1 MNKLNKLYVTIS
13 SLLLISLTSC
23 TNSNNKNSTSPE
35 DTEQNIYTSTRTISE
50 NDTVNIINED
60 FSSKTY
66 DHTSGVSTYP
76 PIGEIK
82 ENEEISSDT
91 NQNETLFTLK
101 DVQQITNDLANE
113 YNSHLEATSSEYE
126 NYISALTEDYVALE
140 NDYIGLL
147 NDISSIIDLS
157 EPEIENNNTNTSE
170 QPENSENIS
179 QNTTNKE
186 DSSQNTTNKEDSS
199 QNTNNENNFEEKPE
213 NIPQTREEE
222 VDLIYNKALDTASKN
237 LDEFEPIQGQA
248 PNVTNGQINNST
260 ETPQNNESEKIDA
273 ETIFQIIKENVSLP
287 SYSNKD
293 INFLTTNYNLTSD
306 KVNDFKLVS
315 SDSSQNFFEM
325 LIIKTSN
332 ISEEDL
338 INKIQLR
345 VDNILNNISEIDNTN
360 INDKLLLINIDDYIL
375 FCFSDISMDILNFL
389 ESI

>member
-76 PIGEIK
+76 SIGEIK

-186 DSSQNTTNKEDSS
+186 DSSQNT
-199 QNTNNENNFEEKPE
+199 NNENNFEEFHKL
-213 NIPQTREEE
+213 REEQHGHQIE
-222 VDLIYNKALDTASKN
+222 AVGRDLREMMPFIKSKS
-237 LDEFEPIQGQA
+237 I
-248 PNVTNGQINNST
+248 
-260 ETPQNNESEKIDA
+260 EK
-273 ETIFQIIKENVSLP
+273 
-287 SYSNKD
+287 
-293 INFLTTNYNLTSD
+293 
-306 KVNDFKLVS
+306 
-315 SDSSQNFFEM
+315 
-325 LIIKTSN
+325 
-332 ISEEDL
+332 
-338 INKIQLR
+338 
-345 VDNILNNISEIDNTN
+345 
-360 INDKLLLINIDDYIL
+360 
-375 FCFSDISMDILNFL
+375 
-389 ESI
+389 

>member
-91 NQNETLFTLK
+91 NQNETLFTLE
-101 DVQQITNDLANE
+101 DVQQITSDLANE
-113 YNSHLEATSSEYE
+113 YNSHLEATSNEYE
-126 NYISALTEDYVALE
+126 NYITALTKDYSDLE
-140 NDYIGLL
+140 NEYLGLL
-147 NDISSIIDLS
+147 DDISNIIDLS
-157 EPEIENNNTNTSE
+157 EPEIENNNTNISE

-179 QNTTNKE
+179 QNTTNQE
-186 DSSQNTTNKEDSS
+186 NNS
-199 QNTNNENNFEEKPE
+199 QNTNNENVLEEKPE
-213 NIPQTREEE
+213 NIPQTREEDI
-222 VDLIYNKALDTASKN
+222 DLIYSKALDTASKN

-248 PNVTNGQINNST
+248 PNVTNEQINNST

>member
-1 MNKLNKLYVTIS
+1 MNNLNKLYVTIS
-13 SLLLISLTSC
+13 SLILISLTSC

-60 FSSKTY
+60 FYSKTY
-66 DHTSGVSTYP
+66 DYTSGVSIYP

-82 ENEEISSDT
+82 ENEEIS
-91 NQNETLFTLK
+91 QNETLFTLE

-113 YNSHLEATSSEYE
+113 YNSHIEATSNEYE
-126 NYISALTEDYVALE
+126 NYITALTKDYSDLE
-140 NDYIGLL
+140 NEYLGLL
-147 NDISSIIDLS
+147 DDISNIIDLS
-157 EPEIENNNTNTSE
+157 EPEIENNNTNTTE

-179 QNTTNKE
+179 QNTTNQE
-186 DSSQNTTNKEDSS
+186 DNS
-199 QNTNNENNFEEKPE
+199 QNTNNENVLGEKPE
-213 NIPQTREEE
+213 NIPQTREKEI
-222 VDLIYNKALDTASKN
+222 DLIYSKALDTASKN
-237 LDEFEPIQGQA
+237 LDEFKPIQGQA
-248 PNVTNGQINNST
+248 QNVTNGQINNST

-273 ETIFQIIKENVSLP
+273 ETIFQIIKENVPLP

-345 VDNILNNISEIDNTN
+345 IDNILNNISEIDNTN

-375 FCFSDISMDILNFL
+375 FCFSDIISMNILNFL

>member
-35 DTEQNIYTSTRTISE
+35 NTEQNIYTSTRTISE

-186 DSSQNTTNKEDSS
+186 DSSQNT
-199 QNTNNENNFEEKPE
+199 NNENNFEEKPE

-248 PNVTNGQINNST
+248 PNVTNEQINNST

>member
-76 PIGEIK
+76 SIGEIK

-113 YNSHLEATSSEYE
+113 YNSHLEATSNEYE
-126 NYISALTEDYVALE
+126 NYITALTKDYSDLE
-140 NDYIGLL
+140 NEYLGLL
-147 NDISSIIDLS
+147 DDISNIIDLS

-186 DSSQNTTNKEDSS
+186 DSSQNT
-199 QNTNNENNFEEKPE
+199 NNENNFEEKPE

-222 VDLIYNKALDTASKN
+222 IDLIYSKALDTASKN

-248 PNVTNGQINNST
+248 PNVTNEQINNST

>member
-157 EPEIENNNTNTSE
+157 EPEIENNNTNISE
-170 QPENSENIS
+170 QPENSENI
-179 QNTTNKE
+179 
-186 DSSQNTTNKEDSS
+186 SQNTTNKEDSS

-248 PNVTNGQINNST
+248 PNVTNEQINNST

>member
-91 NQNETLFTLK
+91 NQNETLFTLE
-101 DVQQITNDLANE
+101 DVQQITSDLTNE
-113 YNSHLEATSSEYE
+113 YNSHLEATSNEYE
-126 NYISALTEDYVALE
+126 NYITALTKDYSDLE
-140 NDYIGLL
+140 NEYLGLL
-147 NDISSIIDLS
+147 DDISNIIDLS
-157 EPEIENNNTNTSE
+157 EPEIENNNTNISE

-179 QNTTNKE
+179 QNTTNQE
-186 DSSQNTTNKEDSS
+186 NNS
-199 QNTNNENNFEEKPE
+199 QNTNNENVLEEKPE

-222 VDLIYNKALDTASKN
+222 IDLIYSKALDTASKN

-248 PNVTNGQINNST
+248 PNVTNEQINNST

>member
-1 MNKLNKLYVTIS
+1 MNNLNKLYVTIS

-60 FSSKTY
+60 FYSKTY
-66 DHTSGVSTYP
+66 DYTSGVSIYP

-82 ENEEISSDT
+82 ENEEIS
-91 NQNETLFTLK
+91 QNETLFTLE

-113 YNSHLEATSSEYE
+113 YNSHIEATSNEYE
-126 NYISALTEDYVALE
+126 NYITALTKDYSDLE
-140 NDYIGLL
+140 NEYLGLL
-147 NDISSIIDLS
+147 DDISNIIDLS
-157 EPEIENNNTNTSE
+157 EPEIENNNTNTTE

-179 QNTTNKE
+179 QNTTNQE
-186 DSSQNTTNKEDSS
+186 DNS
-199 QNTNNENNFEEKPE
+199 QNTNNENVLGEKPE

-222 VDLIYNKALDTASKN
+222 IDLIYSKALDTASKN
-237 LDEFEPIQGQA
+237 LDEFKPIQGQA
-248 PNVTNGQINNST
+248 QNVTNGQINNST

-273 ETIFQIIKENVSLP
+273 ETIFQIIKENVPLP

-345 VDNILNNISEIDNTN
+345 IDNILNNISEIDNTN

-375 FCFSDISMDILNFL
+375 FCFSDIISMNILNFL

>member
-76 PIGEIK
+76 SIGEIK

-91 NQNETLFTLK
+91 NQNETLFTLE
-101 DVQQITNDLANE
+101 DVQQITSDLANE
-113 YNSHLEATSSEYE
+113 YNSHLEATSNEYE
-126 NYISALTEDYVALE
+126 NYITALTKDYSDLE
-140 NDYIGLL
+140 NEYLGLL
-147 NDISSIIDLS
+147 DDISNIIDLS
-157 EPEIENNNTNTSE
+157 EPEIENNNTNISE

-179 QNTTNKE
+179 QNTTNQE
-186 DSSQNTTNKEDSS
+186 NNS
-199 QNTNNENNFEEKPE
+199 QNTNNENVLEEKPE

-222 VDLIYNKALDTASKN
+222 IDLIYSKALDTASKN

-248 PNVTNGQINNST
+248 PNVTNEQINNST

>member
-113 YNSHLEATSSEYE
+113 YNSHLEATSNEYE
-126 NYISALTEDYVALE
+126 NYITALTKDYSDLE
-140 NDYIGLL
+140 NEYLGLL
-147 NDISSIIDLS
+147 DDISNIIDLS
-157 EPEIENNNTNTSE
+157 EPEIENNNTNISE

-179 QNTTNKE
+179 QNTTNQE
-186 DSSQNTTNKEDSS
+186 NNS
-199 QNTNNENNFEEKPE
+199 QNTNNENVLEEEPE

-222 VDLIYNKALDTASKN
+222 INLIYSKALDTASKN

-248 PNVTNGQINNST
+248 PNVTNEQINNST

>member
-91 NQNETLFTLK
+91 NQNETLFTLE
-101 DVQQITNDLANE
+101 DVQQITSDLANE
-113 YNSHLEATSSEYE
+113 YNSHLEATSNEYE
-126 NYISALTEDYVALE
+126 NYITALTKDYSDLE
-140 NDYIGLL
+140 NEYLGLL
-147 NDISSIIDLS
+147 DDISNIIDLS
-157 EPEIENNNTNTSE
+157 EPEIENNNTNISE

-179 QNTTNKE
+179 QNTTNQE
-186 DSSQNTTNKEDSS
+186 NNS
-199 QNTNNENNFEEKPE
+199 QNTNNENVLEEKPE

-248 PNVTNGQINNST
+248 PNVTNEQINNST

>member
-91 NQNETLFTLK
+91 NQNETLFTLE
-101 DVQQITNDLANE
+101 DVQQITSDLANE
-113 YNSHLEATSSEYE
+113 YNSHLEATSNEYE
-126 NYISALTEDYVALE
+126 NYITALTKDYSDLE
-140 NDYIGLL
+140 NEYLGLL
-147 NDISSIIDLS
+147 DDISNIIDLS
-157 EPEIENNNTNTSE
+157 EPEIENNNTNISE

-179 QNTTNKE
+179 QNTTNQE
-186 DSSQNTTNKEDSS
+186 NNS
-199 QNTNNENNFEEKPE
+199 QNTNNENVLEEEPE

-222 VDLIYNKALDTASKN
+222 INLIYSKALDTASKN

>member
-186 DSSQNTTNKEDSS
+186 DSSQNT
-199 QNTNNENNFEEKPE
+199 NNENNFEEKPE

-248 PNVTNGQINNST
+248 PNVTNEQINNST

>member
-60 FSSKTY
+60 FSSKIY
-66 DHTSGVSTYP
+66 DYTSGVSTYP

-91 NQNETLFTLK
+91 NQNETLFTLE
-101 DVQQITNDLANE
+101 DVQQITSDLANE
-113 YNSHLEATSSEYE
+113 YNSHLEATSNEYE
-126 NYISALTEDYVALE
+126 NYITALTKDYSDLE
-140 NDYIGLL
+140 NEYLGLL
-147 NDISSIIDLS
+147 DDISNIIDLS
-157 EPEIENNNTNTSE
+157 EPEIENNNTNISE

-179 QNTTNKE
+179 QNTTNQE
-186 DSSQNTTNKEDSS
+186 NNS
-199 QNTNNENNFEEKPE
+199 QNTNNENVLEEKPE

-222 VDLIYNKALDTASKN
+222 IDLIYSKALDTASKN

-248 PNVTNGQINNST
+248 PNVKNEQINNST

>member
-66 DHTSGVSTYP
+66 DYTSGVSTYP

-91 NQNETLFTLK
+91 NQNETLFTLE

-157 EPEIENNNTNTSE
+157 EPEIENNNTNIPE

-179 QNTTNKE
+179 QNTTNQE
-186 DSSQNTTNKEDSS
+186 DNS
-199 QNTNNENNFEEKPE
+199 QNTNNENVLEEKPE

-222 VDLIYNKALDTASKN
+222 IDLIYSKALDTASKN

-273 ETIFQIIKENVSLP
+273 ETIFQIIKENVPLP

-293 INFLTTNYNLTSD
+293 INFLTTNYTLTSD

-360 INDKLLLINIDDYIL
+360 VNDKLLLINIDDYIL
-375 FCFSDISMDILNFL
+375 FCFSDISMNILNFL

>member
-113 YNSHLEATSSEYE
+113 YNSHLEATSNEYE
-126 NYISALTEDYVALE
+126 NYITALTKDYSDLE
-140 NDYIGLL
+140 NEYLGLL
-147 NDISSIIDLS
+147 DDISNIIDLS
-157 EPEIENNNTNTSE
+157 EPEIENNNTNISE

-179 QNTTNKE
+179 QNTTNQE
-186 DSSQNTTNKEDSS
+186 NNS
-199 QNTNNENNFEEKPE
+199 QNTNNENVLEEKPE

-222 VDLIYNKALDTASKN
+222 IDLIYSKALDTASKN

-260 ETPQNNESEKIDA
+260 EIPQNNESEKIDA

>member
-1 MNKLNKLYVTIS
+1 MNNLNKLYVTIS

-60 FSSKTY
+60 FYLKTY
-66 DHTSGVSTYP
+66 DYTSGVSIYP

-82 ENEEISSDT
+82 ENEEIS
-91 NQNETLFTLK
+91 QNETLFTLE

-113 YNSHLEATSSEYE
+113 YNSHLEATSNEYE
-126 NYISALTEDYVALE
+126 NYITALTKDYSDLE
-140 NDYIGLL
+140 NEYLGLL
-147 NDISSIIDLS
+147 DDISNIIDLS
-157 EPEIENNNTNTSE
+157 EPEIENNNTNTTE

-179 QNTTNKE
+179 QNTTNQE
-186 DSSQNTTNKEDSS
+186 DNS
-199 QNTNNENNFEEKPE
+199 QNTNNENVLEEKPE

-222 VDLIYNKALDTASKN
+222 IDLIYSKALDTASKN
-237 LDEFEPIQGQA
+237 LDEFKPIQGQA
-248 PNVTNGQINNST
+248 QNVTNGQINNST

-273 ETIFQIIKENVSLP
+273 ETIFQIIKENVPLP

-345 VDNILNNISEIDNTN
+345 IDNILNNISEIDNTN

-375 FCFSDISMDILNFL
+375 FCFSDIISMNILNFL

>member
-76 PIGEIK
+76 SIGEIK

-91 NQNETLFTLK
+91 NQNETLFTLE
-101 DVQQITNDLANE
+101 DVQQITSDLANE
-113 YNSHLEATSSEYE
+113 YNSHLEATSNEYE
-126 NYISALTEDYVALE
+126 NYITALTKDYSDLE
-140 NDYIGLL
+140 NEYLGLL
-147 NDISSIIDLS
+147 DDISNIIDLS

-248 PNVTNGQINNST
+248 PNVTNEQINNST

>member
-91 NQNETLFTLK
+91 NQNETLFTLE
-101 DVQQITNDLANE
+101 DVQQITSDLANE
-113 YNSHLEATSSEYE
+113 YNSHLEATSNEYE
-126 NYISALTEDYVALE
+126 NYITALTKDYSDLE
-140 NDYIGLL
+140 NEYLGLL
-147 NDISSIIDLS
+147 DDISNIIDLS
-157 EPEIENNNTNTSE
+157 EPEIENNNTNISE

-179 QNTTNKE
+179 QNTTNQE
-186 DSSQNTTNKEDSS
+186 NNS
-199 QNTNNENNFEEKPE
+199 QNTNNENVLEEEPE

-222 VDLIYNKALDTASKN
+222 INLIYSKALDTASKN

-248 PNVTNGQINNST
+248 PNVTNEQINNST

>member
-170 QPENSENIS
+170 HPENSENIS

-186 DSSQNTTNKEDSS
+186 DSSQD
-199 QNTNNENNFEEKPE
+199 TNNENNFEEKPE

-222 VDLIYNKALDTASKN
+222 IDLIYSKALDTASKN

-248 PNVTNGQINNST
+248 PNVTNEQINNST

>member
-186 DSSQNTTNKEDSS
+186 DSSQNT
-199 QNTNNENNFEEKPE
+199 NNENNFEEKPE

-222 VDLIYNKALDTASKN
+222 VDLIYNKALDTAYKN

-248 PNVTNGQINNST
+248 PNVTNEQINNST

>member
-170 QPENSENIS
+170 QPENSENI
-179 QNTTNKE
+179 
-186 DSSQNTTNKEDSS
+186 SQNTTNKEDSS

>member
-186 DSSQNTTNKEDSS
+186 DSSQNT
-199 QNTNNENNFEEKPE
+199 NNENNFEEKPE

-248 PNVTNGQINNST
+248 PNVTNEQINNST

-332 ISEEDL
+332 INEEDL

>member
-186 DSSQNTTNKEDSS
+186 DSSQD
-199 QNTNNENNFEEKPE
+199 TNNENNFEEKPE

-222 VDLIYNKALDTASKN
+222 IDLIYSKALDTASKN

-248 PNVTNGQINNST
+248 PNVTNEQINNST

>member
-1 MNKLNKLYVTIS
+1 
-13 SLLLISLTSC
+13 
-23 TNSNNKNSTSPE
+23 
-35 DTEQNIYTSTRTISE
+35 
-50 NDTVNIINED
+50 
-60 FSSKTY
+60 
-66 DHTSGVSTYP
+66 
-76 PIGEIK
+76 
-82 ENEEISSDT
+82 
-91 NQNETLFTLK
+91 
-101 DVQQITNDLANE
+101 
-113 YNSHLEATSSEYE
+113 
-126 NYISALTEDYVALE
+126 
-140 NDYIGLL
+140 
-147 NDISSIIDLS
+147 
-157 EPEIENNNTNTSE
+157 
-170 QPENSENIS
+170 
-179 QNTTNKE
+179 
-186 DSSQNTTNKEDSS
+186 
-199 QNTNNENNFEEKPE
+199 
-213 NIPQTREEE
+213 
-222 VDLIYNKALDTASKN
+222 LDTASKN

-248 PNVTNGQINNST
+248 PNVTNEQINNST

>member
-91 NQNETLFTLK
+91 NQNETLFTLE
-101 DVQQITNDLANE
+101 DVQQITSDLTNE
-113 YNSHLEATSSEYE
+113 YNSHLEATSNEYE
-126 NYISALTEDYVALE
+126 NYITALTKDYSDLE
-140 NDYIGLL
+140 NEYLGLL
-147 NDISSIIDLS
+147 DDISNIIDLS
-157 EPEIENNNTNTSE
+157 EPEIENNNTNISE

-179 QNTTNKE
+179 QNTTNQE
-186 DSSQNTTNKEDSS
+186 NNS
-199 QNTNNENNFEEKPE
+199 QNTNNENVLEEKPE

-248 PNVTNGQINNST
+248 PNVTNEQINNST

-345 VDNILNNISEIDNTN
+345 IDNILNNISEIDNTN

>member
-76 PIGEIK
+76 SIGEIK

-186 DSSQNTTNKEDSS
+186 DSSQNT
-199 QNTNNENNFEEKPE
+199 NNENNFEEKPE

-260 ETPQNNESEKIDA
+260 EIPQNNESEKIDA

-360 INDKLLLINIDDYIL
+360 INDKLLLINIYDYIL
-375 FCFSDISMDILNFL
+375 FCFSNISMDILNFL

>member
-113 YNSHLEATSSEYE
+113 YNSHLEATSNEYE
-126 NYISALTEDYVALE
+126 NYITALTKDYSDLE
-140 NDYIGLL
+140 NEYLGLL
-147 NDISSIIDLS
+147 DDISNIIDLS
-157 EPEIENNNTNTSE
+157 EPEIENNNTNISE

-179 QNTTNKE
+179 QNTTNQE
-186 DSSQNTTNKEDSS
+186 NNS
-199 QNTNNENNFEEKPE
+199 QNTNNENVLEEKPE

-222 VDLIYNKALDTASKN
+222 IDLIYSKALDTASKN

-248 PNVTNGQINNST
+248 PNVTNEQINNST

>member
-91 NQNETLFTLK
+91 NQNETLFTLE
-101 DVQQITNDLANE
+101 DVQQITSDLANE
-113 YNSHLEATSSEYE
+113 YNSHLEATSNEYE
-126 NYISALTEDYVALE
+126 NYITALTKDYSDLE
-140 NDYIGLL
+140 NEYLGLL
-147 NDISSIIDLS
+147 DDISNIIDLS
-157 EPEIENNNTNTSE
+157 EPEIENNNTNISE

-179 QNTTNKE
+179 QNTTNQE
-186 DSSQNTTNKEDSS
+186 NNS
-199 QNTNNENNFEEKPE
+199 QNTNNENVLEEKPE

-222 VDLIYNKALDTASKN
+222 INLIYSKALDTASKN

-248 PNVTNGQINNST
+248 PNVTNEQINNST

>member
-1 MNKLNKLYVTIS
+1 MLF
-13 SLLLISLTSC
+13 
-23 TNSNNKNSTSPE
+23 
-35 DTEQNIYTSTRTISE
+35 R
-50 NDTVNIINED
+50 
-60 FSSKTY
+60 
-66 DHTSGVSTYP
+66 SGVSTYP

-91 NQNETLFTLK
+91 NQNETLFTLE
-101 DVQQITNDLANE
+101 DVQQITSDLANE
-113 YNSHLEATSSEYE
+113 YNSHLEATSNEYE
-126 NYISALTEDYVALE
+126 NYITALTKDYSDLE
-140 NDYIGLL
+140 NEYLGLL
-147 NDISSIIDLS
+147 DDISNIIDLS
-157 EPEIENNNTNTSE
+157 EPEIENNNTNISE

-179 QNTTNKE
+179 QNTTNQE
-186 DSSQNTTNKEDSS
+186 NNS
-199 QNTNNENNFEEKPE
+199 QNTNNENVLEEEPE

-222 VDLIYNKALDTASKN
+222 INLIYSKALDTASKN

-248 PNVTNGQINNST
+248 PNVTNEQINNST

>member
-186 DSSQNTTNKEDSS
+186 DSSQNT
-199 QNTNNENNFEEKPE
+199 NNENNFEEKPE

-248 PNVTNGQINNST
+248 PNVTNEQINNST

-332 ISEEDL
+332 INEEDL

-345 VDNILNNISEIDNTN
+345 VDDILNNISEIDNTN

>member
-76 PIGEIK
+76 SIGEIK

-260 ETPQNNESEKIDA
+260 EIPQNNESEKIDA

-360 INDKLLLINIDDYIL
+360 INDKLLLINIYDYIL
-375 FCFSDISMDILNFL
+375 FCFSNISMDILNFL

>member
-91 NQNETLFTLK
+91 NQNETLFTLE
-101 DVQQITNDLANE
+101 DVQQITSDLANE
-113 YNSHLEATSSEYE
+113 YNSHLEATSNEYE
-126 NYISALTEDYVALE
+126 NYITALTKDYSDLE
-140 NDYIGLL
+140 NEYLGLL
-147 NDISSIIDLS
+147 DDISNIIDLS
-157 EPEIENNNTNTSE
+157 EPEIENNNTNISE

-179 QNTTNKE
+179 QNTTNQE
-186 DSSQNTTNKEDSS
+186 NNS
-199 QNTNNENNFEEKPE
+199 QNTNNENVLEEKPE

-222 VDLIYNKALDTASKN
+222 IDLIYSKALDTASKN

-248 PNVTNGQINNST
+248 PNVTNEQINNST

>member
-1 MNKLNKLYVTIS
+1 MNNLNKLYVTIS

-60 FSSKTY
+60 FYSKTY
-66 DHTSGVSTYP
+66 DYTSGVSIYP

-82 ENEEISSDT
+82 ENEEIS
-91 NQNETLFTLK
+91 QNETLFTLE

-113 YNSHLEATSSEYE
+113 YNSHIEATSNEYE
-126 NYISALTEDYVALE
+126 NYITALTKDYSDLE
-140 NDYIGLL
+140 NEYLGLL
-147 NDISSIIDLS
+147 DDISNIIDLS
-157 EPEIENNNTNTSE
+157 EPEIENNNTNTTE

-179 QNTTNKE
+179 QNTTNQE
-186 DSSQNTTNKEDSS
+186 DNS
-199 QNTNNENNFEEKPE
+199 QNTNNENVLEEKPE

-222 VDLIYNKALDTASKN
+222 IDLIYSKALDTASKN
-237 LDEFEPIQGQA
+237 LDEFKPIQGQSQ
-248 PNVTNGQINNST
+248 NVTNGQINNST

-273 ETIFQIIKENVSLP
+273 ETIFQIIKENVPLP

-345 VDNILNNISEIDNTN
+345 IDNILNNISEIDNTN

-375 FCFSDISMDILNFL
+375 FCFSDIISMNILNFL

>member
-76 PIGEIK
+76 SIGEIK

-170 QPENSENIS
+170 QPENSENI
-179 QNTTNKE
+179 
-186 DSSQNTTNKEDSS
+186 SQNTTNKEDSS

-325 LIIKTSN
+325 LIIKTPN
-332 ISEEDL
+332 INEEDL

>member
-91 NQNETLFTLK
+91 NQNETLFTLE
-101 DVQQITNDLANE
+101 DVQQITSDLANE
-113 YNSHLEATSSEYE
+113 YNSHLEATSNEYE
-126 NYISALTEDYVALE
+126 NYITALTKDYSDLE
-140 NDYIGLL
+140 NEYLGLL
-147 NDISSIIDLS
+147 DDISNIIDLS
-157 EPEIENNNTNTSE
+157 EPEIENNNTNISE

-179 QNTTNKE
+179 QNTTNQE
-186 DSSQNTTNKEDSS
+186 NNS
-199 QNTNNENNFEEKPE
+199 QNTNNENVLEEEPE

-222 VDLIYNKALDTASKN
+222 IDLIYSKALDTASKN